1 MDVCKLCE
9 KEAFVCFKS
18 DGGDS
23 KVILC
28 KECWADSTADAI
40 KMILELDNCTK
51 NENQSKLI
59 VSSFLMLLNFFTD
72 SLVEAKNA
80 SKS

>member
-1 MDVCKLCE
+1 MDVCTLCE
-9 KEAFVCFKS
+9 KEAFASFKN
-18 DGGDS
+18 GDS

-28 KECWADSTADAI
+28 KDCWADITADTI
-40 KMILELDNCTK
+40 KMVLELDNCTEK
-51 NENQSKLI
+51 EKEAKSI